1 MQRQGKQPADERTP
15 AIARK
20 ITTLTAWMEK
30 VSLLVDV
37 MNQTFP
43 CWRSSRMAVGQRE
56 GSLYGF
62 VDELFVG
69 FSEGSW
75 REHGIGIPQKEM
87 RAQNERL
94 PPVIAGNIENPTP
107 AV

>member
-1 MQRQGKQPADERTP
+1 MMQRQGKQSADEWTP

-20 ITTLTAWMEK
+20 IATLTAWMDK
-30 VSLLVDV
+30 VGLLVDV
-37 MNQTFP
+37 MEQTFP
-43 CWRSSRMAVGQRE
+43 CWRNSRMAVGQRE

-62 VDELFVG
+62 VDETLVG

-87 RAQNERL
+87 
-94 PPVIAGNIENPTP
+94 
-107 AV
+107 